1 MVTTPKTIR
10 VTEATDVLDLLD
22 AAAEGPVILEHD
34 GARFRLSRDEDISY
48 EPDPERVRA
57 TLAATV
63 GSWADIDVDQMV
75 HDISEARA
83 AGSRPFDRP

>member
-1 MVTTPKTIR
+1 MATTDKTIR
-10 VTEATDVLDLLD
+10 VTEETDVRDLLED
-22 AAAEGPVILEHD
+22 AAEGPVILEHD
-34 GARFRLSRDEDISY
+34 GARFRLSRDEDISD

-75 HDISEARA
+75 HDIYEARA